1 VNTPQPQPR
10 ILIIEDEQGLTQS
23 LTWYF
28 QHNGYEVA
36 VARDGAEGLQKA
48 RATTLPDAI
57 LLDLMLPRMD
67 GLDVCRE
74 LRSGERTGRIPV
86 VMMSAKSDEVS
97 RASGYAAGADDY
109 VSKPFSN
116 KVLLAKIK
124 ALVASACSSG

>member
-1 VNTPQPQPR
+1 
-10 ILIIEDEQGLTQS
+10 
-23 LTWYF
+23 
-28 QHNGYEVA
+28 
-36 VARDGAEGLQKA
+36 
-48 RATTLPDAI
+48 
-57 LLDLMLPRMD
+57 MD

-74 LRSGERTGRIPV
+74 LRSDERTNRIPV
-86 VMMSAKSDEVS
+86 IMISARSDAVS

>member
-1 VNTPQPQPR
+1 VNTPPTRPR
-10 ILIIEDEQGLTQS
+10 ILIIEDEQGLTRS

-28 QHNGYEVA
+28 EHNGYDVA
-36 VARDGAEGLQKA
+36 VARDGAEGLQQA
-48 RATTLPDAI
+48 RATSPDAI

-116 KVLLAKIK
+116 RVLLAKVN
-124 ALVASACSSG
+124 ALVASACSGG

>member
-1 VNTPQPQPR
+1 MNTPQTRPR

-28 QHNGYEVA
+28 EHNGYEVA

-48 RATTLPDAI
+48 RATLPDVI

-86 VMMSAKSDEVS
+86 VMMSARSDEVS
-97 RASGYAAGADDY
+97 QARGYAAGADDY
-109 VSKPFSN
+109 VSKPFGN

-124 ALVASACSSG
+124 ALVASASSSG